1 VDESWREVKVLV
13 TGGSQGIGLGLT
25 RAFAQQGATVTIC
38 GRDDDRLRA
47 TTEQLHDEGLEVS
60 AVQADVASPEACER
74 LVQEASNTMGGLDV
88 LCTNAGVYPEQSI
101 ADLNG
106 DDVDRILD
114 TNLKGTMFTVSAAL
128 PHLEQSGRGRVVVTS
143 SITGP
148 VTGFPGLSAYA
159 ASKAGQLGFVRTAAV
174 ELAPSG
180 ITVNAILPGIIA
192 TEGLE
197 GLLDD
202 VDSVLRC
209 IPIGRLG
216 EPADIGALALFLASA
231 HAGFVTG
238 QAITV
243 DGGQTLPELPTF

>member
-25 RAFAQQGATVTIC
+25 RAFAQTGATVTIC
-38 GRDDDRLRA
+38 GRDGDRLRA
-47 TTEQLHDEGLEVS
+47 ATKRLHDDGLDVS
-60 AVQADVASPEACER
+60 AVQADVAIPEACDR
-74 LVQEASNTMGGLDV
+74 LVQEASSGMGGLDV

-101 ADLNG
+101 ADLTG
-106 DDVDRILD
+106 DDVGRILD
-114 TNLKGTMFTVSAAL
+114 TNLKGTMFTVRAAL
-128 PHLEQSGRGRVVVTS
+128 PHLERSGRGRVVVTS

-148 VTGFPGLSAYA
+148 VTGYPGLSAYA

-209 IPIGRLG
+209 IPVGRLG
-216 EPADIGALALFLASA
+216 DPADIGALALFLASS

-238 QAITV
+238 QAIAV
-243 DGGQTLPELPTF
+243 DGGQTLPELPSL

>member
-1 VDESWREVKVLV
+1 
-13 TGGSQGIGLGLT
+13 
-25 RAFAQQGATVTIC
+25 
-38 GRDDDRLRA
+38 
-47 TTEQLHDEGLEVS
+47 
-60 AVQADVASPEACER
+60 VASPEACER
-74 LVQEASNTMGGLDV
+74 LVQEASSGMGGLDV

-101 ADLNG
+101 ADLTAE
-106 DDVDRILD
+106 DVGRILD

-148 VTGFPGLSAYA
+148 VTGFPGLSTYA

-216 EPADIGALALFLASA
+216 DPADIGALALFLASA

-243 DGGQTLPELPTF
+243 DGGQTLPELPTL

>member
-1 VDESWREVKVLV
+1 VDESWREVRVLV

-25 RAFAQQGATVTIC
+25 RAFARAGAKVTIC

-47 TTEQLHDEGLEVS
+47 ATERLHHEGLDVWP
-60 AVQADVASPEACER
+60 VQADVASPEACER
-74 LVQEASNTMGGLDV
+74 LVQEASSGMGGLDV

-101 ADLNG
+101 ADLTAE
-106 DDVDRILD
+106 DVGRILD

-192 TEGLE
+192 TEGLQ